1 MERKLFLL
9 IYVFLLCSCA
19 THQQTIPV
27 IPTPQIET
35 IVQEK
40 KQIIPDNSLDSQLE
54 NLTNQIVE
62 SLSQESKTK
71 IAVIEFSDLNG
82 NITEFGMYLSEEL
95 ITRLFLTRKFDVIE
109 RQLLNKVL
117 SEQKLGVTGL
127 IDDESAIAIGKLLG
141 VDAIVSGTIT
151 DLGKSLKVNAR
162 IIATE
167 TGSVFAVA
175 ATEIFKDEK
184 VKTLINRMKETKPTV
199 IKKKET
205 EKPEKKPKEKKA
217 TMEERIFFKEDFSEV
232 EEGHFPK
239 NWIGGEDLMVT
250 SDGRQ
255 KFLTPFEKSSNHNFI
270 VNGIEFPNNFKFEW
284 IINCGSRGFMNQW
297 HSVKLGNVT
306 IKIGDGYNSNKVMM
320 NNTKKEYQ
328 CVAGKIIRVSLKK
341 MGDICKLFID
351 DKEIIMARYPNFI
364 KPTGVSFEMHPSH
377 FKLYRIIGTKLDDL
391 NE

>member
-1 MERKLFLL
+1 MRKFLFLL
-9 IYVFLLCSCA
+9 IFFAFLLCSCA
-19 THQQTIPV
+19 TQQQTIP
-27 IPTPQIET
+27 ITST
-35 IVQEK
+35 FQEN
-40 KQIIPDNSLDSQLE
+40 KQIILNNSLDLQLE

-62 SLSQESKTK
+62 SLSHESKSK

-109 RQLLNKVL
+109 RQLLNQVI
-117 SEQKLGVTGL
+117 SEQKLGMTGL

-151 DLGKSLKVNAR
+151 DLGVSLKVNAR

-175 ATEIFKDEK
+175 ATEILKDEK
-184 VKTLINRMKETKPTV
+184 VTTLINRMREVKSTI
-199 IKKKET
+199 IKNKET
-205 EKPEKKPKEKKA
+205 EKPEKKTAENKTTVDK
-217 TMEERIFFKEDFSEV
+217 RIFFMEDFSEV
-232 EEGHFPK
+232 EDGCFPK
-239 NWIGGEDLMVT
+239 NWIGGETLMVT

-270 VNGIEFPNNFKFEW
+270 VSSIEFPKNFKFEW
-284 IINCGSRGFMNQW
+284 VINCGSRGHMNQH

-306 IKIGDGYNSNKVMM
+306 IKIGDGYHSNRAMM
-320 NNTKKEYQ
+320 NNTNKEYQ
-328 CVAGKIIRVSLKK
+328 CVAGKIIRVSFKK
-341 MGDICKLFID
+341 MGDVCKLFID
-351 DKEIIMARYPNFI
+351 DKEIIMARYTNFI
-364 KPTGVSFEMHPSH
+364 KPTGVSFEIHPTT
-377 FKLYRIIGTKLDDL
+377 FKLYRIIGTELDDL